1 MAIFRWIG
9 LPAGIIWF
17 AAGLTGLADAAEPR
31 DWQLG
36 LQPAASTTMER
47 ITDFHNLL
55 LWIITGITV
64 FVLLLM
70 LYVMFRFSER
80 RNPNPARTTHHT
92 VLEVLWTTV
101 PVIILVVIAIPSF
114 RLLYYADRVEDA
126 DMTLKVIGHQW
137 YWSYEY
143 PDHGDFTFDALIV
156 EEEDLKKGQRRL
168 LETDLPVVLPV
179 NTKVRILITADD
191 VLHSFAVPAFGLKL
205 DANPGMVNETWVEI
219 TREGTY
225 YGQCSEICG
234 TGHAFMPIKIKAVS
248 KAEFDDWAKMA
259 KEEFARADG
268 PDEPTRVADGTR
280 WQGTSE

>member
-17 AAGLTGLADAAEPR
+17 AAGLTGVSAAAEPR

-47 ITDFHNLL
+47 IIDFHNLM
-55 LWIITGITV
+55 LWIITGIGV
-64 FVLLLM
+64 FVLILL

-80 RNPNPARTTHHT
+80 RNPNPTRTTHNT

-143 PDHGDFTFDALIV
+143 PDHGDFTFDALMV
-156 EEEDLKKGQRRL
+156 DEEDLKKGQRRL
-168 LETDLPVVLPV
+168 LETDVPVVLPV
-179 NTKVRILITADD
+179 NTKVRILVTADD

-234 TGHAFMPIKIKAVS
+234 TGHSFMPIKIKVVS
-248 KAEFDDWAKMA
+248 KAEFDDWAKKA
-259 KEEFARADG
+259 KEEFARVDG
-268 PDEPTRVADGTR
+268 PDERTRVAEAPSA
-280 WQGTSE
+280 Q

>member
-1 MAIFRWIG
+1 MAIFRRIG
-9 LPAGIIWF
+9 LPAAIIWF

-55 LWIITGITV
+55 LWIITGITI
-64 FVLLLM
+64 FVLLLL

-80 RNPNPARTTHHT
+80 RNPNPARTTHNT

-101 PVIILVVIAIPSF
+101 PVVILVVIAIPSF
-114 RLLYYADRVEDA
+114 RLLYYSDRVEDA

-143 PDHGDFTFDALIV
+143 PDHGDFTFDALLV
-156 EEEDLKKGQRRL
+156 DEEDLKKGQRRL

-179 NTKVRILITADD
+179 NTKVRILVTADD

-234 TGHAFMPIKIKAVS
+234 TGHSFMPIKIKAVS

-259 KEEFARADG
+259 KDEFARADG
-268 PDEPTRVADGTR
+268 PDKRSRVAEGTR
-280 WQGTSE
+280 WEGKSE

>member
-1 MAIFRWIG
+1 
-9 LPAGIIWF
+9 
-17 AAGLTGLADAAEPR
+17 
-31 DWQLG
+31 
-36 LQPAASTTMER
+36 MER
-47 ITDFHNLL
+47 IIDFHNLM
-55 LWIITGITV
+55 LWIITGIGV
-64 FVLLLM
+64 FVLILLF
-70 LYVMFRFSER
+70 YVMFRFSER
-80 RNPNPARTTHHT
+80 RNPNPTRTTHNT

-143 PDHGDFTFDALIV
+143 PDHGDFTFDALMV
-156 EEEDLKKGQRRL
+156 DEEDLKKGQRRL

-179 NTKVRILITADD
+179 NTKVRILVTADD
-191 VLHSFAVPAFGLKL
+191 VIHSFAVPAFGLKL

-234 TGHAFMPIKIKAVS
+234 SGHAFMPIKIKAVS
-248 KAEFDDWAKMA
+248 KAEFDVWVKKA
-259 KEEFARADG
+259 KEEFARVDD
-268 PDEPTRVADGTR
+268 PDERTHVAEAPGA
-280 WQGTSE
+280 Q